1 MTSALIGRDH
11 PAGVL
16 RAEIG
21 RVTDSH
27 GGLVLVTG
35 EAGIGKTAL
44 VTEAAEEARR
54 RGALVLGGSCWDSD
68 SAPGYWPWVQ
78 VVRALRR
85 GAGPGEWSAAQEAA
99 GAGLSILLGESR
111 RGEETEAF
119 QLYDAVTA
127 ALVSVSQNRPVVV
140 VLDDLHWADVA
151 SLKLL
156 EFAAQHTWF
165 ERLLLVGTY
174 RDAETEATDHPL
186 RPMLTSLTAKA
197 TTVTLTGLGHEEVG
211 ALMARTAGREPEAE
225 LVAEVHRRTGGNP
238 FFVEQTARLWHG
250 GGPVT
255 ATAPGVHDALRRR
268 LSLLPPAITGLLTTA
283 AVLGREFHREVL
295 AAAGSVPLSEVD
307 RLLGQA
313 VAARLVVARKDGRF
327 AFAHDLVRE
336 SLYDEL
342 GEQEARRRHAGVVGA
357 LEDTPE
363 LARRVFPSDLARHAY
378 LAGDALE
385 PARAVTHLLAAARD
399 ASTRMAVEEAIGHC
413 RRALEVADDPVR
425 RALIALDLGRH
436 LRHEGDREGAWQAF
450 EQGVAI
456 ARDLDDGKLLARAA
470 LTLHQTGDHDERA
483 GRLRDGTLRQA
494 YAKLVG
500 DDPGTSRSPDDLAQE
515 LTVHVLM
522 LARRDDDDDELMF
535 GLWARHDT
543 IWGLGT
549 AAERVKLVD
558 ELMDVARRT
567 GDRDTELLA
576 SSLRWVAL
584 LELGDP
590 AYLDQY
596 GAFVSLAERH
606 GTPRFAEALFI
617 DKNIVCTLQG
627 RFEEAHEHLDRG
639 LPGFCEGAH
648 PGLLAMADQLL
659 WSTLIPQ
666 GRFEEMRRLRRGLL
680 EHGHSHPDLLEGVA
694 ALQRGDVGTALQL
707 LPEERPGQ
715 EPYPRNLAPLGLRF
729 LAQAAAASRDA
740 ELCDRARA
748 ALEPYSGQW
757 MVSMYGCD
765 ISGPVDLW
773 LGLLDAAQEHWAE
786 AVARL
791 TAAGRSADRLRSRTW
806 SVEARCHLAETL
818 LARGEPGDARTAA
831 AMLDEVGREAA
842 DLGMRHVS
850 GRVRHARDL
859 TAQTATAGHRVPAA
873 GTLREGADGHRV
885 LAAGSRWEG
894 VNGSVPDGFAADG
907 FHRESAGG
915 DEAVAEAVTNEF
927 RRDGAVWSLAFG
939 GRRVHVPDAKGLR
952 DLHALLSMPGVD
964 VPAVR
969 LLDPEGG
976 EVVVAARRMG
986 GDLVLDDEARARY
999 RRRLAL
1005 LDEEID
1011 RAAELGDDR
1020 RAVEYD
1026 REREALLNELRA
1038 ATGLGGRGRRLGD
1051 EAERARKAVTARI
1064 RDTLRKLGPLHPELA
1079 AHLRAAVSTGS
1090 SCRYQPGHEI
1100 RWSL

>member
-1 MTSALIGRDH
+1 M
-11 PAGVL
+11 
-16 RAEIG
+16 
-21 RVTDSH
+21 TDSH

-85 GAGPGEWSAAQEAA
+85 GAGAGEWAAALEAA
-99 GAGLSILLGESR
+99 GSGLSLLLGESR
-111 RGEETEAF
+111 RGGEAEAF
-119 QLYDAVTA
+119 RLYDAVTG

-174 RDAETEATDHPL
+174 RDAETEAADHPL

-211 ALMARTAGREPEAE
+211 ALMARTAGREPDAG

-268 LSLLPPAITGLLTTA
+268 LSLLPPAVTGLLTTA

-295 AAAGSVPLSEVD
+295 AAAGSVPLAEVD

-313 VAARLVVARKDGRF
+313 VAARLVVAREDGRF

-336 SLYDEL
+336 SLYEAL
-342 GEQEARRRHAGVVGA
+342 GGQEARRRHAGVVGA
-357 LEDTPE
+357 LDGAPE

-385 PARAVTHLLAAARD
+385 PARAVAHLLAAARD

-413 RRALEVADDPVR
+413 RRALEVADDPAR

-436 LRHEGDREGAWQAF
+436 LRHEGDREGAWQSF
-450 EQGVAI
+450 EQGVAV
-456 ARDLDDGKLLARAA
+456 ARDLDDGRLLARAA
-470 LTLHQTGDHDERA
+470 LTLHSVDDHDERA
-483 GRLRDGTLRQA
+483 ARLRAGTLRRA

-500 DDPGTSRSPDDLAQE
+500 DAPAESRSPDDLAQE
-515 LTVHVLM
+515 LTVHLLM

-590 AYLDQY
+590 GYLDQY
-596 GAFVSLAERH
+596 DAFVSLAERH
-606 GTPRFAEALFI
+606 GTPRFATALFI
-617 DKNIVCTLQG
+617 DKNIVSTLQG
-627 RFEEAHEHLDRG
+627 RFEEAHGHLDHG
-639 LPGFCEGAH
+639 LPAFCEGDH
-648 PGLLAMADQLL
+648 SGLLAMADQLR

-666 GRFEEMRRLRRGLL
+666 GRFEELRRLRRDLL

-707 LPEERPGQ
+707 LPEEAPGQ

-729 LAQAAAASRDA
+729 LAQAAAAALDG

-773 LGLLDAAQEHWAE
+773 LGLLDAAQDRWAE
-786 AVARL
+786 ALTRL
-791 TAAGRSADRLRSRTW
+791 TAACRSAERLRSRTW
-806 SVEARCHLAETL
+806 AVEARCHLAETL

-831 AMLDEVGREAA
+831 AMLDEIGREAA
-842 DLGMRHVS
+842 DLGMRHIS
-850 GRVRHARDL
+850 GRVRRARDRA
-859 TAQTATAGHRVPAA
+859 AQAATAPAGRGA
-873 GTLREGADGHRV
+873 PADGFI
-885 LAAGSRWEG
+885 ADGFIADGATA
-894 VNGSVPDGFAADG
+894 DGFAADG
-907 FHRESAGG
+907 FAADGFRREGAGE
-915 DEAVAEAVTNEF
+915 DEAVTNEF

-952 DLHALLSMPGVD
+952 DLHALLSLPGAD

-986 GDLVLDDEARARY
+986 GDLVLDDEARTRY

-1064 RDTLRKLGPLHPELA
+1064 RDTLRKLGPIHPELA

-1090 SCRYQPGHEI
+1090 SCRYRPGHEI